1 MHTEHAREHAHETPA
16 GVLDPVCGMTIDPAD
31 AAATG
36 HHKGQTYYFC
46 MTDCAEKFKADPEKY
61 LRPHEQAARDA
72 PAGTIYTCP
81 MDPEVRQDRPGACPT
96 CGMALE
102 PDLSTAIGRVEWTCP
117 MHPEIVRSEPGSC
130 PICGMAL
137 EPRTVGLADAPNP
150 ELVDMTRRFRVAL
163 VLGLP
168 VFALAMSDM
177 LGVRLPSAL
186 DMQVINRVGL
196 VCSIPVVFWA
206 GWPFFERAWA
216 SIVNRHAN
224 MFTLI
229 GLGVGAAFVF
239 SAAATIAPGIF
250 PHSFRHGGVVE
261 TYFDSAVVIT
271 VLVLLGQVLEL
282 RARSRT
288 NLAVRALLGLAPK
301 TARVIRDG
309 QDVDVPVEAVKV
321 GDLLR
326 VRPGEKIPV
335 DGVVVE
341 GRSSVDESMVT
352 GEPIPVE
359 KEAGSRVTG
368 ATLNGTGGLT
378 MRAERVGSGTLL
390 AQIVRLVSEAQRTRA
405 PIQRLADTVAAWFVP
420 AVVLTAVAA
429 FVVWAMLGPEPR
441 LAHALVNAV
450 AVLIIACPCA
460 LGLATPMAIMVGTGR
475 GATAGVLIRNAEAL
489 ERLAHVETIVV
500 DKTGTLTEGK
510 PRVSRVLAANGFDER
525 DVLRLSASLEQASE
539 HPLAA
544 AITSA
549 ARDRG
554 ISYPE
559 AKGFES
565 HTGGGVSGTIDGRAV
580 ALGSAKYLAD
590 AGVDA
595 APLAAG
601 VERLRSEGATVVFV
615 SIDGRLAGA
624 IAVADPIRESTREA
638 LAALAAEGVRVVML
652 TGDNRTTARAV
663 AAQLGIAEV
672 HAEVLPTDKREIVRE
687 LQQQGRRVAMA
698 GDGINDAPALAEASV
713 GIAMGTGTD
722 VAIESA
728 GITLMKGDLRG
739 VVRARRLSHATLR
752 NIRQNLFLAFVYN
765 SVGVP
770 VAAGL
775 LYPFAGILISP
786 IWASAAMT
794 FSSVSVIAN
803 ALRLRK
809 VRL

>member
-1 MHTEHAREHAHETPA
+1 
-16 GVLDPVCGMTIDPAD
+16 
-31 AAATG
+31 
-36 HHKGQTYYFC
+36 
-46 MTDCAEKFKADPEKY
+46 
-61 LRPHEQAARDA
+61 A
-72 PAGTIYTCP
+72 PAAPPGTIYTCP
-81 MDPEVRQDRPGACPT
+81 MDPEVRQDHPGACPK

-102 PDLSTAIGRVEWTCP
+102 PDLGTVVGRVEWTCP
-117 MHPEIVRSEPGSC
+117 MHPEIVRAEPGSC

-150 ELVDMTRRFRVAL
+150 ELVDMTRRFKVAL
-163 VLGLP
+163 LLGLP
-168 VFALAMSDM
+168 VFVLAMGDM
-177 LGVRLPSAL
+177 LGIRLAPFI
-186 DMQVINRVGL
+186 DMRVTNWVGFA
-196 VCSIPVVFWA
+196 CSLPVVFWA
-206 GWPFFERAWA
+206 GWPFFQRMWV
-216 SIVNRHAN
+216 SFVNRHAN

-229 GLGVGAAFVF
+229 GLGVGAAFGF
-239 SAAATIAPGIF
+239 SAVATIAPGIF

-288 NLAVRALLGLAPK
+288 NLAIRGLLGLAPK

-309 QDVDVPVEAVKV
+309 QDVDVPVETVQV

-335 DGVVVE
+335 DGVVTD

-352 GEPIPVE
+352 GESIPVE
-359 KEAGSRVTG
+359 KESGSRVTG
-368 ATLNGTGGLT
+368 ATINGTGSLT

-405 PIQRLADTVAAWFVP
+405 PIQRLADKVAAWFVP
-420 AVVLTAVAA
+420 AVVLTSVLT
-429 FVVWAMLGPEPR
+429 FVIWAIVGPEPR

-489 ERLAHVETIVV
+489 ERLAHVDTLVV

-510 PRVSRVLAANGFDER
+510 PKVSKVIASNGFSRAE
-525 DVLRLSASLEQASE
+525 VLRLSASLEQASE

-544 AITSA
+544 AVIAA
-549 ARDRG
+549 ARETG
-554 ISYPE
+554 ETFAE
-559 AKGFES
+559 ARAFES
-565 HTGGGVSGTIDGRAV
+565 STGGGVAGNVDGRAV
-580 ALGSAKYLAD
+580 VLGNTKYVASR
-590 AGVDA
+590 GVDLS
-595 APLAAG
+595 PLSAE
-601 VERLRSEGATVVFV
+601 VEPLRGQGATVVFAAV
-615 SIDGRLAGA
+615 DGRLAGA
-624 IAVADPIRESTREA
+624 IAVVDPIRQSSREA
-638 LAALAAEGVRVVML
+638 LAALRAEGVNVFML
-652 TGDNRTTARAV
+652 TGDNHATAHAV
-663 AAQLGIAEV
+663 ASQLGIEHV
-672 HAEVLPTDKREIVRE
+672 RAEVLPTDKREIVRE
-687 LQQQGRRVAMA
+687 LQQQGRVVAMA

-728 GITLMKGDLRG
+728 GITLMRSDLNG
-739 VVRARRLSHATLR
+739 VVRARRLSRATLR
-752 NIRQNLFLAFVYN
+752 NIKQNLFLAFVYN
-765 SVGVP
+765 TVGVP
-770 VAAGL
+770 VAAGA
-775 LYPFAGILISP
+775 LYPFAGLLISP

-794 FSSVSVIAN
+794 FSSVSVIMN
-803 ALRLRK
+803 ALRLRR